1 VRRLAVAASVVALLG
16 TAGEADVIPESPSAL
31 EIVERAH
38 GNWTRYDTSATI
50 RIEVVSR
57 SGRRME
63 RKLEAFRL
71 RVGGQ
76 PRTLIR
82 MTYPP
87 DLRGTTLLVL
97 ENGRGDDDRFLYLPV
112 SRRVRRISAG
122 QRGDR
127 VLGTDFSYEDLGA
140 GDLDDFRHERLS
152 NASVDGIDC
161 FVVRTE
167 ERNPG
172 PGSLRRTSW
181 ISRNEFV
188 PLRVEYER
196 HGRLSRRL
204 EADPTSL
211 AELGPGAWLPRR
223 IVMRDLIRGTRTELD
238 VQKLDTRPSL
248 DPDQLSLTHLQSL
261 SRRSN
266 LTGDD
271 AGETGAAEGDD
282 PAEPPSASGSRPGL
296 SP

>member
-1 VRRLAVAASVVALLG
+1 MRRWLIASCAAALLG
-16 TAGEADVIPESPSAL
+16 AAGDTDVVPESPSAR

-38 GNWTRYDTSATI
+38 ENWTRYDTSATI
-50 RIEVVSR
+50 RIAVVSR

-63 RKLEAFRL
+63 RKLEAFRI
-71 RVGGQ
+71 RVDDQ

-97 ENGRGDDDRFLYLPV
+97 ENGRRDDDRFLYLPV
-112 SRRVRRISAG
+112 SRRVRRIAAG

-140 GDLDDFRHERLS
+140 GDLDDYRHERLP
-152 NASVDGIDC
+152 NAPVDGIDC
-161 FVVRTE
+161 FVIRAE
-167 ERNPG
+167 EWNPG
-172 PGSLRRTSW
+172 PGSFRRTSW
-181 ISRNEFV
+181 ISRGEFV

-204 EADPTSL
+204 EADPASL

-223 IVMRDLIRGTRTELD
+223 IVMRDLIRGTRTELE
-238 VQKLDTRPSL
+238 VQTLDTEPSL
-248 DPDQLSLTHLQSL
+248 DPGHLSLAHLQSL
-261 SRRSN
+261 SRRLD
-266 LTGDD
+266 LTGH
-271 AGETGAAEGDD
+271 G
-282 PAEPPSASGSRPGL
+282 PEPDEPTSPKGSDSSL